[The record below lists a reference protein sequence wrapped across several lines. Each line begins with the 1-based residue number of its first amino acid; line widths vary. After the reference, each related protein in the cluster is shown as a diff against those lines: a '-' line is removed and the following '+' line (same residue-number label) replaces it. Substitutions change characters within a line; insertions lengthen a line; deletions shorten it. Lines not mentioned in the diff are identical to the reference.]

1 MSVPHHRT
9 TEQPANTGRRS
20 LLRVSG
26 LAGLVVAGSA
36 VTTGTAQAAPTTS
49 GPGVLHAD
57 TVDDLR
63 ALNTKTLSDGTQLLL
78 AGYHRAGDGGAMA
91 LRWNKNSTAPH
102 NGGTVIAP
110 ENPGNKNPGNK
121 PGKGRWHQLHT
132 GVLDFRTFGHFDTTH
147 PADTALDAMIDDPT
161 VHRIEAHTD
170 LHFQKRHLWNRSNIE
185 LDFGGHHITTTGIE
199 KNTHDNPF
207 GAVLSFR
214 GTVTTTTVTHKL
226 GADMP
231 DLSDLFEVGDSGKFA
246 VGQWWAVEVN
256 ALSGTYEKEIQR
268 LVQVTD
274 VVDATHIRVNYQI
287 GWDLAAGRTLTWT
300 RIEPVDRAHVRNL
313 VFEGWGDD
321 EMTGS
326 HPVSYEYAV
335 RCDVSGIEATGT
347 FWPVIM
353 RRWCTYY
360 RTEQC
365 SLTNP
370 KDVTYGGAGYLTQ
383 QIYCL
388 YGHVEDC
395 HTSNARHLND
405 FTASAYCYVT
415 NCHGDGDDQ
424 GPFVTH
430 GQFEHDLVYT
440 GNSGLMTFANS
451 GAAWGGAAKRI
462 TVRRHACS
470 WFVARVN
477 VTDLTLEDMLVIGK
491 KSLDG
496 SGMLWVNAD
505 GVQIRG
511 CTASGPLIVSQAS
524 KLSGRPNVIADSN
537 FSFAAGA
544 EITQGNV
551 SAPLTLQRTVL
562 DGVGAAVFNGTG
574 PLVLDQCT
582 LTGAE
587 DAAPV
592 SLAHPDITV
601 DGGELRDTG
610 LKLTSSKDQR
620 LRVDGARV
628 GGTNKDGALLSRTGS
643 ARTVDWQLNG
653 VTSTAPK
660 GTAHLLVTEGANR
673 YRATGSTFTGGRL
686 ELRPAAFT
694 GADSHLLHTGCVE
707 DGTERTALPDEGARV
722 SHTAATLRF

>member
-1 MSVPHHRT
+1 MSVPHHPTPAQSRRT
-9 TEQPANTGRRS
+9 
-20 LLRVSG
+20 LLRASG
-26 LAGLVVAGSA
+26 LAGLVMAGSA
-36 VTTGTAQAAPTTS
+36 VATGSAQAAPA
-49 GPGVLHAD
+49 HAGDVQRVD
-57 TVDDLR
+57 TVAELR
-63 ALNTKTLSDGTQLLL
+63 ALNTPPLDDGAQVLV
-78 AGYHRAGDGGAMA
+78 AGYHAPGDGGAMA
-91 LRWNKNSTAPH
+91 VRWDKKSDTAH

-110 ENPGNKNPGNK
+110 AGGK
-121 PGKGRWHQLHT
+121 PGRWVQLHNGT
-132 GVLDFRTFGHFDTTH
+132 VDFRTFGHFDTEE
-147 PADTALDAMIDDPT
+147 PADAALDAMIADNS

-170 LHFQKRHLWNRSNIE
+170 LHFTKRHLWNRSHIE
-185 LDFGGHHITTTGIE
+185 LDFGGHRMVTDGIE

-214 GTVTTTTVTHKL
+214 GTVTDTVHTHTL
-226 GADMP
+226 GAAMP
-231 DLSDLFEVGDSGKFA
+231 DLSDLFEVGDSGKFS
-246 VGQWWAVEVN
+246 VGQWWAVEIN
-256 ALSGTYEKEIQR
+256 ALSGKYEKEIQR
-268 LVQVTD
+268 LVQVTE

-313 VFEGWGDD
+313 VFEGWGED

-335 RCDVSGIEATGT
+335 RCDVSGIEAVGT
-347 FWPVIM
+347 FWPVVM

-370 KDVTYGGAGYLTQ
+370 KSVTYGGAGYLTQ

-415 NCHGDGDDQ
+415 NCHGDGDDE

-451 GAAWGGAAKRI
+451 GAAWGGRAKRI

-470 WFVARVN
+470 WFVARVKI
-477 VTDLTLEDMLVIGK
+477 TDLTLEDVLVIGK
-491 KSLDG
+491 KSLSG

-505 GVQIRG
+505 GVQLRG
-511 CTASGPLIVSQAS
+511 CTASGPLIISQAS
-524 KLSGRPNVIADSN
+524 TLSARPNVIADSA
-537 FSFAAGA
+537 FTFAAGA
-544 EITQGNV
+544 EVTQANV
-551 SAPLTLQRTVL
+551 AAPVTLARTTLNGV
-562 DGVGAAVFNGTG
+562 DGAVFNGAG

-582 LTGAE
+582 LTGSK
-587 DAAPV
+587 DTAPV
-592 SLAHPDITV
+592 SLAHTDITV
-601 DGGELRDTG
+601 TGGELRNTG
-610 LKLTSSKDQR
+610 LKLTSAKNQR
-620 LRVDGARV
+620 LRVDGARIN
-628 GGTNKDGALLSRTGS
+628 GTNKDGALLSRTGTG
-643 ARTVDWQLNG
+643 RTVDWQLSG
-653 VTSTAPK
+653 LDSTAPK
-660 GTAHLLVTEGANR
+660 DTAHVLVTEGPNR

-686 ELRPAAFT
+686 ELRPAAFA
-694 GADSHLLHTGCVE
+694 GSGSHLLHTGCVE
-707 DGTERTALPDEGARV
+707 DGTERTALPDEGGRV
-722 SHTAATLRF
+722 AHTAATLRF